1 MDPVFGTRRGGSF
14 GGDGKWWWCRPKR
27 CSVALALGRWGSQG
41 RYLPTWPGEFRVR
54 PDCPLSFILTRAN
67 NQMQHEARPK
77 YVEAV
82 TY

>member
-1 MDPVFGTRRGGSF
+1 MVVVPPEAVFRSAGAG
-14 GGDGKWWWCRPKR
+14 
-27 CSVALALGRWGSQG
+27 ALGLAGAVPKV
-41 RYLPTWPGEFRVR
+41 PTWPGEFRVR